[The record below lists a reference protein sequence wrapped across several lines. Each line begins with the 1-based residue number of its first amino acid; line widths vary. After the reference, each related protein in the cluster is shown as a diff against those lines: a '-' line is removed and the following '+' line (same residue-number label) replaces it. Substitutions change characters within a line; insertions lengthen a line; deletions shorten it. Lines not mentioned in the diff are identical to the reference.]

1 MITKVEI
8 QTPAGE
14 NLVDI
19 TKEVQQ
25 VVHNSGIEEG
35 LCILYVPHTTAGIT
49 INSAMD
55 NETLKDIIS
64 EFHRLV
70 PTRVDFNHTYDTP
83 SDAAGHIKSVLTG
96 SNISLLVVD
105 GELLIGSSQSI
116 LFFEF
121 DCPRSR
127 KIFMRVLSDSE

>member
-1 MITKVEI
+1 VITKVEI